1 MRNSVIS
8 TNEYMRWR
16 LRKFTKYELIDG
28 ILALQ
33 FSTIDSI
40 VHRCE
45 CNRIGVDREK
55 RSQEEMKLAVEDA
68 ELYECAD
75 KYDALIKNARAQGF
89 SSPVSMVDI
98 EEMRS
103 LVEKMT
109 KILKG

>member
-1 MRNSVIS
+1 MNGVK
-8 TNEYMRWR
+8 TANEYMRWR

-33 FSTIDSI
+33 FSTINSI
-40 VHRCE
+40 VRTCE
-45 CNRIGVDREK
+45 RNRIGMDREK
-55 RSQEEMKLAVEDA
+55 RSQEEMKLAAEDK
-68 ELYECAD
+68 ELNQCRD
-75 KYDALIKNARAQGF
+75 SYDALVKKARAQGF

-109 KILKG
+109 KILKW